1 MQHSQ
6 SNILLIQLDQLSA
19 SKLECY
25 ENKVAISPHISRLAN
40 QGLVFER
47 AYSNFPLCAPSRFS
61 MLAGR
66 LASHI
71 GVYDNGSEFAASIPT
86 INHFLRAQGY
96 QTCLVGKMHFV
107 GPDQLHGYETR
118 LTTDIYPADF
128 GWTGDWTEVTQKHSN
143 NMLSFTQAGVC
154 LRNPQMEYDE
164 EVTHHAERKLFDLAR
179 SDDSRPFFLTVSMT
193 HPHDP
198 YQCSQEIWDLY
209 RHDDIDM
216 PAVSSLPED
225 LDDPYS
231 KRLRLQYGLD
241 SGELTEDMIRIARH
255 AYYGSVSYADEQIGK
270 ILRVLNQTGLDKN
283 TVVVITSDHGDLL
296 GERGL
301 WYKKSFFE
309 DSVRVPLIIS
319 GPEIKPGRVSQP
331 VSLID
336 LAPTFNHIA
345 GFKDGASHSDNPDI
359 SANLEGDNLLDI
371 AQGTYPDRQVY
382 SENLAEGAMAPIVM
396 VCGTRFKYI
405 ASGLDPEQLF
415 DLQTDPQERNNI
427 ATDPDQQDTLST
439 MRKFCADM
447 WNLDRL
453 NQQVIESQNQRLFIK
468 SVLGPEASFQW
479 DFEPSDQAA
488 PHCLRPNQTYNE
500 WAYNNVIGL
509 NSNPARKS

>member
-1 MQHSQ
+1 MGNTQP
-6 SNILLIQLDQLSA
+6 NILLIQLDQLAA

-25 ENKVAISPHISRLAN
+25 GNEICITPNISRLAE

-61 MLAGR
+61 MLSGR

-71 GVYDNGSEFAASIPT
+71 GVYDNGSEFAASVPT

-143 NMLSFTQAGVC
+143 NMLSFTRAGVC
-154 LRNPQMEYDE
+154 RRNPQMEYDE
-164 EVTHHAERKLFDLAR
+164 EVTYHTERKLFDLAR
-179 SDDSRPFFLTVSMT
+179 CQDTRPFFLTVSMT

-198 YQCSQEIWDLY
+198 YQCLRQDWDLY

-216 PAVSSLPED
+216 PAVSDLPESS
-225 LDDPYS
+225 DDPYS
-231 KRLRLQYGLD
+231 QRLRTQYGLN
-241 SGELTEDMIRIARH
+241 SGEMTNELIRIARH
-255 AYYGSVSYADEQIGK
+255 GYYGSVSYADRQIGK
-270 ILRVLNQTGLDKN
+270 MLDVLAQTGLDKN
-283 TVVVITSDHGDLL
+283 TVIVITSDHGDML

-319 GPEIKPGRVSQP
+319 GLGVQSGRAALP

-336 LAPTFNHIA
+336 LAPTLHAIA
-345 GFKDGASHSDNPDI
+345 STGENKERESYSDVLE
-359 SANLEGDNLLDI
+359 NLEGDNLLDLV
-371 AQGTYPDRQVY
+371 GSTDRERLVY

-396 VCGTRFKYI
+396 VCGERYKYI
-405 ASGLDPEQLF
+405 RSGVDPEQLF
-415 DLQTDPQERNNI
+415 DLHIDPLELSNI
-427 ATDPDQQDTLST
+427 ASDSTQANVLSK
-439 MRKFCADM
+439 MREHCDRM
-447 WNLDRL
+447 WDL
-453 NQQVIESQNQRLFIK
+453 NELNEQVINSQNQRLFIK
-468 SVLGPEASFQW
+468 SVVGAETSFQW
-479 DFEPSDQAA
+479 DFNPADQATS
-488 PHCLRPNQTYNE
+488 HYLRADRTYNE
-500 WAYNNVIGL
+500 WAYDDVIGL
-509 NSNPARKS
+509 DSNPKK